1 MSVCGRYYIAEDDL
15 SDELSRMIDE
25 LNRKKT
31 PEGLKTSGEIFPSDI
46 VPVLA
51 NSRKQDVQPFAM
63 RWGYAFPNG
72 RPIIN
77 ARSETAAQKPMFKD
91 GMRQRRCVIPA
102 SHYFE
107 WERRGAARTKYAI
120 RPAHA
125 DTLYLAG
132 IYHLEKHDG
141 VIVPAF
147 TILTRDAVPG
157 IAFIHPRM
165 PVLLP
170 ADAAPDWLNLG
181 YNAEEVIAAA
191 LTDMEYQSA

>member
-1 MSVCGRYYIAEDDL
+1 MCGRYYIAEDDL
-15 SDELSRMIDE
+15 SDELSRIIDE

-107 WERRGAARTKYAI
+107 WERHGAARTKYAI

-132 IYHLEKHDG
+132 IYHLENHDG

-147 TILTRDAVPG
+147 TILTRDAASG
-157 IAFIHPRM
+157 IVFIHPRM

-170 ADAAPDWLNLG
+170 ADAAPDWLNPG